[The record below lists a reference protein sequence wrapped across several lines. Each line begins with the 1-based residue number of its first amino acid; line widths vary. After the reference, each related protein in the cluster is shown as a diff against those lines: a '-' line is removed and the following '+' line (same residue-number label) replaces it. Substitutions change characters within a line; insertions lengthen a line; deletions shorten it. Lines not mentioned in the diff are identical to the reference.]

1 MSRVGSRRGSLI
13 VVFAALG
20 VSVLLFAVGAAQGG
34 VNGDGEPDIVFSNY
48 ADDGFDPREE
58 SCLSDG
64 SRGFV
69 CTEFNLRNDPT
80 QSLAT
85 GDLDGDGS
93 QDVVLADDH
102 GSFLNRV
109 CLNDGSGGFT
119 CSDVPDSRWTTFDVA
134 LGDVDGDSDLDAVF
148 ANDGPNRVCLNNGSG
163 VFTTCREIVTPVWYF
178 SFNVALGDLDRDGNL
193 DAVFSNDGPY
203 RTCLGDGS
211 AGFTCSD
218 VGSEIG
224 ETFNGIALGFI
235 NSDANL
241 DAVFSDR
248 GRNRVCLGNG
258 LGGFDTPCSPADTTS
273 KVAHGVVLGDVDNN
287 GTLDAVFSTYEPV
300 GIVGPSRVC
309 LGNGFGGFSC
319 RDVFVG
325 SDTLVDV
332 DLGDI
337 DLDGNLDVAFAD
349 SWDAPNPVCF
359 GDGTGGFPLCT
370 FVGSA
375 YSSTGVDIV
384 ESAGPVALVESLII
398 DVGALKLPAGLTNS
412 LETKL
417 IGAAEKL
424 REANET
430 AAVNKLEAFNNQ
442 VSAQAGKKIAQP
454 DAAELIASSNRI
466 IDEIRR

>member
-1 MSRVGSRRGSLI
+1 
-13 VVFAALG
+13 VVVAALG
-20 VSVLLFAVGAAQGG
+20 VSVLVFASGAAQGG
-34 VNGDGEPDIVFSNY
+34 VDGDGEPDVVFSNY
-48 ADDGFDPREE
+48 ADTLFDPFEE
-58 SCLSDG
+58 SCVSDG

-80 QSLAT
+80 QGLAT

-93 QDVVLADDH
+93 QDVVLADDF
-102 GSFLNRV
+102 GGFLNRA
-109 CLNDGSGGFT
+109 CLNDGSGGFS
-119 CSDVPDSRWTTFDVA
+119 CSDIPDDRRTTFDAA

-148 ANDGPNRVCLNNGSG
+148 ANNGPNRVCLNNGSG
-163 VFTTCREIVTPVWYF
+163 VFTSCRDIVVSVPYF

-193 DAVFSNDGPY
+193 DAVISNDGPY

-218 VGSEIG
+218 IGSEIG
-224 ETFNGIALGFI
+224 ETFNGVALGFV

-241 DAVFSDR
+241 DAVFSDE
-248 GRNRVCLGNG
+248 GRNRLCLGNG
-258 LGGFDTPCSPADTTS
+258 LGGFDTPCSPVDTAS
-273 KVAHGVVLGDVDNN
+273 KTTNGVALGDVDNN
-287 GTLDAVFSTYEPV
+287 GTLDAVFATDEPN
-300 GIVGPSRVC
+300 GTVGPSRAC
-309 LGNGFGGFSC
+309 LGDGVGGFSC

-325 SDTLVDV
+325 SDSLADV

-337 DLDGNLDVAFAD
+337 DLDGNLDAAFAD
-349 SWDAPNPVCF
+349 AGDAPNPVCF

-375 YSSTGVDIV
+375 YSTTGVDIV

-398 DVGALKLPAGLTNS
+398 DVGALKLPKGLSNS
-412 LETKL
+412 LEKKL
-417 IGAAEKL
+417 EGAAEKL
-424 REANET
+424 RVANET
-430 AAVNKLEAFNNQ
+430 AAANKLEAFNNQ
-442 VSAQAGKKIAQP
+442 VSAQAGKKITVP